1 MFLRIVTSVVLILSS
16 LELAHSQMFFG
27 QNYPLFVTTGGSA
40 DLPTP
45 PSYAYVYANLQ
56 TEATSCP
63 TWTNSSYNSSGN
75 TTNCWGANSA
85 DATGLAGQ
93 GVIAPT
99 QVLFGNTSIEAPG
112 SPYGSMMFSV
122 ENPTTVTPTATG
134 SSGSSSI
141 VVSSI
146 SGIGANFRVSG
157 TGIGGGAQVSTS
169 WNGTSTTIPLTVA
182 NSGTVSGTVSFAFT
196 ANALFPNHLSVTL
209 QPNVPGPVTTGT
221 LTVNAGSVVL
231 NNDGTLSVTNA
242 TATDNT
248 YSVVAMQIYVDNA
261 LYFSDANTNGPGPAG
276 QSGAPYSPL
285 TYTTGVLSSGT
296 HQIGVKAFNSN
307 NDSTL
312 VSFSISIGGASIQT
326 VSNLLDDFWYYLPP
340 GQAMEAFEVD
350 PDIFNYNPNIPGC
363 SGTSCSTHM
372 EASMQCD
379 VASGSAAPGQWRF
392 WNTATDQ
399 WVRQDGS
406 GGGTSGT
413 SYSCIPAM
421 TTGVWHHYQLYA
433 TYNVVT
439 ETYAYQTLVIDNV
452 TVFKNLNLQ
461 YSGAVTGYSTST
473 NFISVQNQIDLTS
486 SSSQTTPTP
495 IYYDRYSLTA
505 W

>member
-1 MFLRIVTSVVLILSS
+1 MFLRILASVLLLSS
-16 LELAHSQMFFG
+16 FGSAQITFFG
-27 QNYPLFVTTGGSA
+27 QNYPLTVMTSG

-45 PSYAYVYANLQ
+45 PAYAYVYANLQ
-56 TEATSCP
+56 TQSSSCP
-63 TWTNSSYNSSGN
+63 TSINPAANSSSN

-85 DATGLAGQ
+85 DATGLAGA

-112 SPYGSMMFSV
+112 STTGSMTFSV
-122 ENPTTVTPTATG
+122 TNPTTETPTATG
-134 SSGSSSI
+134 TSGASSI

-146 SGIGANFRVSG
+146 TGIGSNFRVSG
-157 TGIGGGAQVSTS
+157 TGIGSGAQVSTS

-182 NSGTVSGTVSFAFT
+182 NTGTVSGTVSFAFT

-209 QPNVPGPVTTGT
+209 QPTVPSAVTTGT
-221 LTVNAGSVVL
+221 LTVNAGTVVL
-231 NNDGTLSVTNA
+231 NSNATLSITGA
-242 TATDNT
+242 TATDDT
-248 YSVVAMQIYVDNA
+248 YSVVAMQVYVDNA
-261 LYFSDANTNGPGPAG
+261 LYFSDASTAGSGPAG
-276 QSGAPYSPL
+276 QSGSPYSPL
-285 TYTTGVLSSGT
+285 TYTTGVLANGSHT
-296 HQIGVKAFNSN
+296 IGVKAFNSN
-307 NDSTL
+307 DDSTL
-312 VSFSISIGGASIQT
+312 VSFSISIGGASIAT
-326 VSNLLDDFWYYLPP
+326 VSNLLDDFWYYLPS

-350 PDIFNYNPNIPGC
+350 PDIFNYNPNLSGC

-379 VASGSAAPGQWRF
+379 IASGSDAPNQWRF
-392 WNTATDQ
+392 WNTATDH
-399 WVRQDGS
+399 WVRADGS
-406 GGGTSGT
+406 QTGTTGT
-413 SYSCIPAM
+413 SYSCSPAM

-433 TYNVVT
+433 TYNVVA
-439 ETYAYQTLVIDNV
+439 ETYAYQTLVIDGV
-452 TVFKNLNLQ
+452 TVFKNLNLG
-461 YSGAVTGYSTST
+461 YSGAVTGYATST